1 MTALEILNALKA
13 DTENAMLYMDHEK
26 RKAAFHPGGAE
37 VYATSVSYADAKMAR
52 TDPSLNVD
60 DLGMDNELI
69 YA

>member
-1 MTALEILNALKA
+1 MTALEILTALKA
-13 DTENAMLYMDHEK
+13 DPENAMLYMDHVK

-37 VYATSVSYADAKMAR
+37 VYATAVLYSDAKMAR
-52 TDPSLNVD
+52 TDPALNID